1 MLLDHTPA
9 LGLWLD
15 LGCYLEKEGD
25 LKGPWATQL
34 QNRVPESLRVLG
46 GLRNNGDSYPGPRA
60 CIQQGAGTS
69 QGTMEI
75 INLDLGSASN
85 RVLRPQGLVHGA
97 TLPLTGGHRFYQG
110 ITTEV

>member
-1 MLLDHTPA
+1 MKARGFLLHGCTSMLLDHTPA

-25 LKGPWATQL
+25 LKGPWATQF

-75 INLDLGSASN
+75 INLDLGSA
-85 RVLRPQGLVHGA
+85 P
-97 TLPLTGGHRFYQG
+97 TGC
-110 ITTEV
+110 